1 VKSKSLIIAGAAATA
16 IAAGVSLYVS
26 QTVDPIERSTHAAAA
41 PDGRYKAVTVR
52 LSQGGSEPFCYDT
65 VSIFLAMYPDSFA
78 ESEKAYQVYWSPCAT
93 PANPADAPKV
103 EWLSKDSAR
112 ITYTP
117 GPPAKDPSKLRK
129 RVVDASRAVQVAYV
143 ERQNSH

>member
-1 VKSKSLIIAGAAATA
+1 VNSKLLIIAGAVAVA
-16 IAAGVSLYVS
+16 IAAAVSFYVS
-26 QTVDPIERSTHAAAA
+26 RTVDPVEKSIHAAAA
-41 PDGRYKAVTVR
+41 PGGRYKAVTVR
-52 LSQGGSEPFCYDT
+52 LSQGGVAPFCYDT

-78 ESEKAYQVYWSPCAT
+78 ESEKAYQVYWSPCET
-93 PANPADAPKV
+93 PANPADAPNV

-129 RVVDASRAVQVAYV
+129 RVVDASRAVKIAYV
-143 ERQNSH
+143 ERAGAH